1 MTEMDYV
8 NSYLEEEVAITGPEV
23 EQAIQ
28 KLEKRMKQ
36 AAEDLNF
43 EEAIKLRDQIAQL
56 QKQELGLRK

>member
-1 MTEMDYV
+1 MTEMDYI
-8 NSYLEEEVAITGPEV
+8 NSYLEEIVITSSKV

>member
-8 NSYLEEEVAITGPEV
+8 NSYLEEIVITSSKV

-36 AAEDLNF
+36 SDT
-43 EEAIKLRDQIAQL
+43 IS
-56 QKQELGLRK
+56 

>member
-8 NSYLEEEVAITGPEV
+8 NSYLEEEVTMTGPEV
-23 EQAIQ
+23 EQTIQ